1 MNMPTISAVCMATL
15 ALNPGVNKQDLK
27 ANGGQQSVYHPRQD
41 AMAAARE
48 LTGRS
53 YPEIARLFGGKHHT
67 TVMHGINQ
75 ATKLRPGNVA
85 AIVALAKQI
94 MEKGDQKWD

>member
-1 MNMPTISAVCMATL
+1 MNMPTIRAVCMATI
-15 ALNPGVNKQDLK
+15 ALNPGVNRKDLK

-41 AMAAARE
+41 AMAAMRQ

-53 YPEIARLFGGKHHT
+53 FPEIARLFGGKHHT
-67 TVMHGINQ
+67 TVMHGINR

-85 AIVALAKQI
+85 AIVSLSKKIIAEW
-94 MEKGDQKWD
+94 EKR